1 MRPTDTDTI
10 LSMGQVETKVFHS
23 VPPWLAEAAHQN
35 TALGQEM
42 VQMCWQKWRKDS
54 RSAFREFTESFKIV
68 VLLGLR
74 MGRLITLSLILEQK
88 AWLKEWRRKIR

>member
-1 MRPTDTDTI
+1 MRISDTDSI
-10 LSMGQVETKVFHS
+10 LIMGQVETKVFHS
-23 VPPWLAEAAHQN
+23 VPPWEAQAAHQK

-42 VQMCWQKWRKDS
+42 VQMYWQKWRKDS
-54 RSAFREFTESFKIV
+54 DFGEFMENLKKG

-74 MGRLITLSLILEQK
+74 MGRLITLSLFLGQE